1 MDQISQ
7 LGARTVDW
15 PHVHIMINHFPIIL
29 ATMGALAV
37 LLAVVRGQRGI
48 WLYATVSLTLAAIT
62 VIPTYFTGEP
72 AEEALHRPW
81 FVARGAMHTHE
92 DAAKVSAI
100 LVLLAGAVALVAWRR
115 LVRYPRE
122 VRMPGGLRVALVV
135 TSLAAAGAIGYASL
149 LGGRI
154 IHDAPVLQG
163 PAPAGYV
170 VPGRTPAAAASVVR
184 DSAAGAQPV
193 IAPPSAATPGS
204 QAPLPAPA
212 RTTP

>member
-1 MDQISQ
+1 
-7 LGARTVDW
+7 
-15 PHVHIMINHFPIIL
+15 MINHFPIIL

-48 WLYATVSLTLAAIT
+48 WLYATVSLTLAALT

-100 LVLLAGAVALVAWRR
+100 LVLLAGFVALVAWRR

-170 VPGRTPAAAASVVR
+170 IPGRAPARAASPITDSTSGAAAA
-184 DSAAGAQPV
+184 A
-193 IAPPSAATPGS
+193 APPATTAPAT
-204 QAPLPAPA
+204 QAPAPV

>member
-1 MDQISQ
+1 
-7 LGARTVDW
+7 
-15 PHVHIMINHFPIIL
+15 MINHFPIIL

-48 WLYATVSLTLAAIT
+48 WLYATVSLTLAALT

-72 AEEALHRPW
+72 AEEALNRPW
-81 FVARGAMHTHE
+81 YVARGAMHTHE
-92 DAAKVSAI
+92 DAAKISAI

-163 PAPAGYV
+163 PAPASYA
-170 VPGRTPAAAASVVR
+170 VPGRTSGTAAPAIRDSTSGAPAVVAPPASV
-184 DSAAGAQPV
+184 
-193 IAPPSAATPGS
+193 APAT
-204 QAPLPAPA
+204 QAPA
-212 RTTP
+212 TTPSGTTP

>member
-1 MDQISQ
+1 
-7 LGARTVDW
+7 
-15 PHVHIMINHFPIIL
+15 MINHFPIIL

-48 WLYATVSLTLAAIT
+48 WLYATVSLTLAAVT

-81 FVARGAMHTHE
+81 YVARGVMHTHE

-170 VPGRTPAAAASVVR
+170 VPGRAPNGASPGR
-184 DSAAGAQPV
+184 DSTTSAPTVVAPPATAVPGAQ
-193 IAPPSAATPGS
+193 APPATPSG
-204 QAPLPAPA
+204 
-212 RTTP
+212 TTP

>member
-1 MDQISQ
+1 MDQFSQ

-48 WLYATVSLTLAAIT
+48 WLYATVSLTLAALT

-100 LVLLAGAVALVAWRR
+100 LVLLAGVVALVAWRR

-170 VPGRTPAAAASVVR
+170 MPGR
-184 DSAAGAQPV
+184 
-193 IAPPSAATPGS
+193 
-204 QAPLPAPA
+204 APA
-212 RTTP
+212 RAASPIPDSTSGAAAPAAPPATTAPATQAPAPVRTTP

>member
-1 MDQISQ
+1 
-7 LGARTVDW
+7 
-15 PHVHIMINHFPIIL
+15 MINHFPIIL

-48 WLYATVSLTLAAIT
+48 WLYATVSLTLAALT

-72 AEEALHRPW
+72 AEEALNRPW
-81 FVARGAMHTHE
+81 YVARGAMHTHE
-92 DAAKVSAI
+92 DAAKISAI

-122 VRMPGGLRVALVV
+122 VRMPGGLRAALVV

-154 IHDAPVLQG
+154 VHDAPVLQG

-170 VPGRTPAAAASVVR
+170 TPGRAPASAAPALRDSTSLAPSVVAPPA
-184 DSAAGAQPV
+184 SATPGAQVP
-193 IAPPSAATPGS
+193 AATPSG
-204 QAPLPAPA
+204 
-212 RTTP
+212 TTP